1 MQSSIDL
8 ESIKSQS
15 KGLEG
20 YVPLQMAMLGTN
32 LTSGNKIFIIED
44 KSETHVKLAQGDMS
58 IK

>member
-1 MQSSIDL
+1 
-8 ESIKSQS
+8 
-15 KGLEG
+15 
-20 YVPLQMAMLGTN
+20 MLGTN